1 MAVWTYT
8 HTRAFRVN
16 LFIYLE
22 FCFLFGP
29 KIAMNDQVTSS
40 DETTTEESPE
50 KDKNTDKD
58 GWFVQIYFYDYFVQ
72 QFSFVL
78 YIFNIIH

>member
-1 MAVWTYT
+1 
-8 HTRAFRVN
+8 
-16 LFIYLE
+16 
-22 FCFLFGP
+22 
-29 KIAMNDQVTSS
+29 MNDQVTSS

-78 YIFNIIH
+78 YIQYNSLGF